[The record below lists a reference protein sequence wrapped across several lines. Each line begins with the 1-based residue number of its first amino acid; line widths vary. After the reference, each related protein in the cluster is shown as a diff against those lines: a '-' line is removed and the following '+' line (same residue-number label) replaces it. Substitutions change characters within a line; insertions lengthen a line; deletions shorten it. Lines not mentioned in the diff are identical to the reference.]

1 MLLTTILLGVPKIS
15 GTFAIIF
22 IICSLENHIIA
33 MLTGTFHLFQYPLTA
48 TNTSGQLS
56 FQLPLS
62 GPSEKLIF
70 RAVAITMLALVVKG
84 RLSYA
89 NLIAAIIF
97 GLARVSFSLDPF
109 DLSYSAYQVLLSI
122 GLGIFYGDCY
132 EKTGSIFH
140 PMIMY
145 SVSNVVM
152 VSFTIIGP
160 MLFVFISLI

>member
-1 MLLTTILLGVPKIS
+1 
-15 GTFAIIF
+15 
-22 IICSLENHIIA
+22 

-109 DLSYSAYQVLLSI
+109 DLS
-122 GLGIFYGDCY
+122 
-132 EKTGSIFH
+132 
-140 PMIMY
+140 
-145 SVSNVVM
+145 
-152 VSFTIIGP
+152 
-160 MLFVFISLI
+160 